1 MVKLSLLKRKENIE
15 KPFPYVGSFHQIE
28 VFILSEALGFYSSFN
43 KRNEDARIM
52 RKVKVC
58 AYAFYQKTSAPFVV
72 TAYFIECAH

>member
-1 MVKLSLLKRKENIE
+1 MFKIKGHLFIE

-43 KRNEDARIM
+43 KRNEDAQIM
-52 RKVKVC
+52 RNVKVC

-72 TAYFIECAH
+72 TA